1 MRNISPQN
9 LQYRLP
15 AIQRSVSGSRRGAMM
30 LWSVWV
36 LMAML
41 VIVAGV
47 FNVIWLSCVRTEA
60 RRHAE
65 SAVIAGGHAYLSDDM
80 LRASQQPFELDARA
94 VRSRNAVVDYLR
106 QASDPS
112 LAAIISDGDV
122 DVYSPEPATESDQTG
137 LSSPATNTPDE
148 IRVTYGK
155 SHGND
160 QVRMFFSGLTNA
172 GNARIGVSA
181 AASIENAPVGFLP
194 GGHLT
199 IPLLPFGILE
209 QGTTDSA
216 TAHAGGIWSRDIEA
230 ACGLDNLA
238 WNPESHSVVQGPDG
252 LPEIT
257 MKLSCDSHGGSADS
271 FIPLKFSAVA
281 TSDNS
286 SQVVNW
292 MQNGVSSVDLQS
304 LGLSQLSFPS
314 TISAATLSRVECA
327 NVAAWLQSHTGHSFI
342 VSLCHPA
349 AAQVETNATST
360 STSTSIAALSTV
372 QLDRAV
378 AARIMACG
386 VSPSGE
392 VRVVLQPCVL
402 ITSTAVMSTSPQAA
416 LNRYVYSV
424 RLSH

>member
-1 MRNISPQN
+1 
-9 LQYRLP
+9 
-15 AIQRSVSGSRRGAMM
+15 M

-80 LRASQQPFELDARA
+80 LRIWQQPFENEGRA
-94 VRSRNAVVDYLR
+94 IRSRNAVVDHLR

-112 LAAIISDGDV
+112 LAAIIHHGDIDFLDSDVGKN
-122 DVYSPEPATESDQTG
+122 PADTG
-137 LSSPATNTPDE
+137 WTQPTATVPNE

-181 AASIENAPVGFLP
+181 AASIEHAPVGFLP
-194 GGHLT
+194 GGRLT
-199 IPLLPFGILE
+199 IPLLPFGIVD
-209 QGTTDSA
+209 QGTADPA
-216 TAHAGGIWSRDIEA
+216 TLNAGGIWSQKIET
-230 ACGLDNLA
+230 GKGFDNFT

-257 MKLSCDSHGGSADS
+257 MTLSSNSAGGSAES
-271 FIPLKFSAVA
+271 FVPLKLSAVA
-281 TSDNS
+281 PAGSS
-286 SQVVNW
+286 SQAVNW
-292 MQNGVSSVDLQS
+292 MQNGVSSADLQS
-304 LGLSQLSFPS
+304 LGLNHLSLPS
-314 TISAATLSRVECA
+314 TISGATLSRLECA
-327 NVAAWLQSHTGHSFI
+327 DVAAWLQSHTGQSFI
-342 VSLCHPA
+342 VCLCNPTIGQA
-349 AAQVETNATST
+349 KTNTSATSAAK
-360 STSTSIAALSTV
+360 STLSTI

-386 VSPSGE
+386 VSLNGD

-402 ITSTAVMSTSPQAA
+402 ITSTAVMSSSPLAT

>member
-9 LQYRLP
+9 LQDWLLP
-15 AIQRSVSGSRRGAMM
+15 IQRGVSGSRRGAMM

-47 FNVIWLSCVRTEA
+47 FNVIWLSFVRTEA

-112 LAAIISDGDV
+112 LAAIITYDDV
-122 DVYSPEPATESDQTG
+122 DLSSPQAESEVDQTG
-137 LSSPATNTPDE
+137 LSIPATNTPEE

-160 QVRMFFSGLTNA
+160 QIRMFFSGLTNV

-181 AASIENAPVGFLP
+181 AANIEHAPVGFLP

-209 QGTTDSA
+209 QVTTDSA
-216 TAHAGGIWSRDIEA
+216 TGHTGGIWSRDIEA

-238 WNPESHSVVQGPDG
+238 WNPESHSVAQGPDG

-257 MKLSCDSHGGSADS
+257 MKLSCDSHGDSADS
-271 FIPLKFSAVA
+271 FIPLRLSAVA
-281 TSDNS
+281 PTDNS

-292 MQNGVSSVDLQS
+292 MQNGVSSEDLKS

-314 TISAATLSRVECA
+314 TISAATLQRVECA

-342 VSLCHPA
+342 VCLCHPA
-349 AAQVETNATST
+349 AEQTKTTTNSA
-360 STSTSIAALSTV
+360 STSIATLSTV

-402 ITSTAVMSTSPQAA
+402 ITSTAVMSMSPQAA